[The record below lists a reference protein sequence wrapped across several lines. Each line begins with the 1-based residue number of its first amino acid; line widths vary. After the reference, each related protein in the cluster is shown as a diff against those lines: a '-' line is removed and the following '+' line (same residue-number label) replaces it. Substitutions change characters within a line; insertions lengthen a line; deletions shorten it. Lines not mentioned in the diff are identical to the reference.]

1 MDIRLTRQARVDLE
15 DIRIFTTQTWGQDQW
30 HRYFAGIVAMFERA
44 TVDQKRGRPRD
55 ALRPRM
61 RSLDYQKH
69 LIFFEPITH
78 SGGAVVILRIVHKRR
93 DIAALSYHDD
103 PEAWPPNK

>member
-1 MDIRLTRQARVDLE
+1 MDIRLTLQARSDLE
-15 DIRIFTTQTWGQDQW
+15 DIRIFTTQTWGKDQW
-30 HRYFAGIVAMFERA
+30 HRYFSGLVTIFERVTA
-44 TVDQKRGRPRD
+44 DKTCGRSRD

-78 SGGAVVILRIVHKRR
+78 AGGAVVILRIVHQRR

-103 PEAWPPNK
+103 LEI